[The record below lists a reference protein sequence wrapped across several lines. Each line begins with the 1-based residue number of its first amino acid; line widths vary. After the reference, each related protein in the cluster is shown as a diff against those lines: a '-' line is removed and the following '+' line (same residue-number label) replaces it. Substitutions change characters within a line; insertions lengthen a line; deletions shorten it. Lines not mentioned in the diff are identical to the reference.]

1 MRTSFADT
9 PAAVI
14 VIVAAADGALGLE
27 LHPRINATRS
37 KTIRR
42 KPGF

>member
-14 VIVAAADGALGLE
+14 VIVAAADGAFGLE
-27 LHPRINATRS
+27 PQPES
-37 KTIRR
+37 
-42 KPGF
+42 